1 MTDAQCVR
9 FLQWALPQLRM
20 RWDGFRKVRGQV
32 KKRLTRRLRELGLP
46 DIEAYRDYLRRHAG
60 EWHKLDA
67 LCRITISRFYRDK
80 GVYAALSQQVLPT
93 LARAARQRR
102 DKTLRVWSAGCG
114 GGEEPYTISILWH
127 LELRDRYPDL
137 QIDIVA
143 TDADPAMLARAR
155 EDHYAFPSVKD
166 LPASARGQAFE
177 HAHGAYRLK
186 PAYRRDITFL
196 EQDIRNVQR
205 SQAASSPRCVMP
217 PHWCWAFTNSFR
229 RTRGNCAH
237 GSTSC
242 ASIVCRNRFRIPVS
256 FAHESG
262 RYHHLRVWPIR
273 QGGRTG
279 RSRRR
284 FRAR

>member
-32 KKRLTRRLRELGLP
+32 KKRLARRLRELGLP
-46 DIEAYRDYLRRHAG
+46 DIEAYRDYLHRHAG

-196 EQDIRNVQR
+196 EQDIRNVQ
-205 SQAASSPRCVMP
+205 ADGPFDLVL
-217 PHWCWAFTNSFR
+217 
-229 RTRGNCAH
+229 
-237 GSTSC
+237 
-242 ASIVCRNRFRIPVS
+242 CRNLVFTYFDDALQSEISSRIVATMRDAAALVLGIHEQLPADTRELCPWFDKLRIYRLQESVS
-256 FAHESG
+256 HPG
-262 RYHHLRVWPIR
+262 IIR
-273 QGGRTG
+273 P
-279 RSRRR
+279 
-284 FRAR
+284 

>member
-32 KKRLTRRLRELGLP
+32 KKRLARRLRELGLP

-114 GGEEPYTISILWH
+114 GGEEPYTIAILWH

-155 EDHYAFPSVKD
+155 EGHYAFPSVKD
-166 LPASARGQAFE
+166 LPASARDEAFE

-196 EQDIRNVQR
+196 EQDIRNE
-205 SQAASSPRCVMP
+205 QADGPFDLVL
-217 PHWCWAFTNSFR
+217 
-229 RTRGNCAH
+229 
-237 GSTSC
+237 
-242 ASIVCRNRFRIPVS
+242 CRNLVFTYFDDALQSEISSRIVATMRDAAALVLGIHEQLPADTRELRPWFDKLRIYRLQESVS
-256 FAHESG
+256 HPG
-262 RYHHLRVWPIR
+262 IIR
-273 QGGRTG
+273 P
-279 RSRRR
+279 
-284 FRAR
+284 

>member
-114 GGEEPYTISILWH
+114 GGEEPYTIAILWR

-155 EDHYAFPSVKD
+155 EGHYAFPSVKD

-196 EQDIRNVQR
+196 EQDIRNE
-205 SQAASSPRCVMP
+205 QADGLFDLVL
-217 PHWCWAFTNSFR
+217 
-229 RTRGNCAH
+229 
-237 GSTSC
+237 
-242 ASIVCRNRFRIPVS
+242 CRNLVFTYFDDALQSEISSRIVATMRDAAALVLGIHEQLPADTRELCPWFDKLRIYRLQESVS
-256 FAHESG
+256 HPG
-262 RYHHLRVWPIR
+262 IIR
-273 QGGRTG
+273 P
-279 RSRRR
+279 
-284 FRAR
+284 

>member
-32 KKRLTRRLRELGLP
+32 KKRLARRLRELGLP

-114 GGEEPYTISILWH
+114 GGEEPYTIAILWH

-155 EDHYAFPSVKD
+155 EGHYAFPSVKD

-196 EQDIRNVQR
+196 EQDIRNE
-205 SQAASSPRCVMP
+205 QADGPFDLVL
-217 PHWCWAFTNSFR
+217 
-229 RTRGNCAH
+229 
-237 GSTSC
+237 
-242 ASIVCRNRFRIPVS
+242 CRNLVFTYFDDALQSEISSRIVATMRDAAALVLGIHEQVPADTRELRPWFDKLRIYRLQESVS
-256 FAHESG
+256 HPG
-262 RYHHLRVWPIR
+262 IIR
-273 QGGRTG
+273 
-279 RSRRR
+279 S
-284 FRAR
+284 

>member
-143 TDADPAMLARAR
+143 TDADPAMLARAPLRVPER
-155 EDHYAFPSVKD
+155 EG
-166 LPASARGQAFE
+166 PARERERPGVRA
-177 HAHGAYRLK
+177 
-186 PAYRRDITFL
+186 
-196 EQDIRNVQR
+196 
-205 SQAASSPRCVMP
+205 
-217 PHWCWAFTNSFR
+217 
-229 RTRGNCAH
+229 RTRG
-237 GSTSC
+237 
-242 ASIVCRNRFRIPVS
+242 VS
-256 FAHESG
+256 SQAG
-262 RYHHLRVWPIR
+262 VPARHHFP
-273 QGGRTG
+273 RTG
-279 RSRRR
+279 YSQ
-284 FRAR
+284 RAS

>member
-32 KKRLTRRLRELGLP
+32 KKRLARRLRELGLP

-114 GGEEPYTISILWH
+114 GGEEPYTIAILWH

-155 EDHYAFPSVKD
+155 EGHYAFPSVKD

-196 EQDIRNVQR
+196 EQDIRNE
-205 SQAASSPRCVMP
+205 QADGPFDLVL
-217 PHWCWAFTNSFR
+217 
-229 RTRGNCAH
+229 
-237 GSTSC
+237 
-242 ASIVCRNRFRIPVS
+242 CRNLVFTYFDDALQSEISSRIVATMRDAAALVLGIHEQLPADTRELRPWFDKLRIYRLQESVS
-256 FAHESG
+256 HPG
-262 RYHHLRVWPIR
+262 IIR
-273 QGGRTG
+273 P
-279 RSRRR
+279 
-284 FRAR
+284 

>member
-196 EQDIRNVQR
+196 EQDIRNE
-205 SQAASSPRCVMP
+205 QADGPFDLVL
-217 PHWCWAFTNSFR
+217 
-229 RTRGNCAH
+229 
-237 GSTSC
+237 
-242 ASIVCRNRFRIPVS
+242 CRNLVFTYFDDALQSEISSRIVATMRDAAALVLGIHEQLPADTRELCPWFDKLRIYRLQESVS
-256 FAHESG
+256 HPG
-262 RYHHLRVWPIR
+262 IIR
-273 QGGRTG
+273 P
-279 RSRRR
+279 
-284 FRAR
+284 

>member
-32 KKRLTRRLRELGLP
+32 KKRLARRLRELGLP

-196 EQDIRNVQR
+196 EQDIRNE
-205 SQAASSPRCVMP
+205 QADGPFDLVL
-217 PHWCWAFTNSFR
+217 
-229 RTRGNCAH
+229 
-237 GSTSC
+237 
-242 ASIVCRNRFRIPVS
+242 CRNLVFTYFDDALQSEISSRIVATMRDAAALVLGIHEQLPADTRELCPWFDKLRIYRLQESVS
-256 FAHESG
+256 HPG
-262 RYHHLRVWPIR
+262 IIR
-273 QGGRTG
+273 P
-279 RSRRR
+279 
-284 FRAR
+284 

>member
-155 EDHYAFPSVKD
+155 EGHYAFPSVKD
-166 LPASARGQAFE
+166 LPASARGEAFE

-186 PAYRRDITFL
+186 PAYQRDITFL
-196 EQDIRNVQR
+196 EQDIRNE
-205 SQAASSPRCVMP
+205 QADGLFDLVL
-217 PHWCWAFTNSFR
+217 
-229 RTRGNCAH
+229 
-237 GSTSC
+237 
-242 ASIVCRNRFRIPVS
+242 CRNLVFTYFDDALQSEISSRIVATMRDAAALVLGIHEQLPADTRELCPWFDKLRIYRLQESVS
-256 FAHESG
+256 HPG
-262 RYHHLRVWPIR
+262 IIR
-273 QGGRTG
+273 P
-279 RSRRR
+279 
-284 FRAR
+284 

>member
-196 EQDIRNVQR
+196 EQDIRNVQ
-205 SQAASSPRCVMP
+205 ADGPFDLVL
-217 PHWCWAFTNSFR
+217 
-229 RTRGNCAH
+229 
-237 GSTSC
+237 
-242 ASIVCRNRFRIPVS
+242 CRNLVFTYFDDALQSEISSRIVATMRDAAALVLGIHEQLPADTRELCPWFDKLRIYRLQESVS
-256 FAHESG
+256 HPG
-262 RYHHLRVWPIR
+262 IIR
-273 QGGRTG
+273 P
-279 RSRRR
+279 
-284 FRAR
+284 

>member
-32 KKRLTRRLRELGLP
+32 KKRLARRLRELGLP

-114 GGEEPYTISILWH
+114 GGEEPYTIAILWH

-155 EDHYAFPSVKD
+155 EGHYAFPSVKD

-196 EQDIRNVQR
+196 EQDIRNE
-205 SQAASSPRCVMP
+205 QADGPFDLVL
-217 PHWCWAFTNSFR
+217 
-229 RTRGNCAH
+229 
-237 GSTSC
+237 
-242 ASIVCRNRFRIPVS
+242 CRNLVFTYFDDALQSEISSRIV
-256 FAHESG
+256 ATMRDAAALVLGIHEQVPADT
-262 RYHHLRVWPIR
+262 RELRPWFDKLRIYRLQESASHPGIIR
-273 QGGRTG
+273 
-279 RSRRR
+279 S
-284 FRAR
+284 

>member
-155 EDHYAFPSVKD
+155 EGHYAFPSVKD

-196 EQDIRNVQR
+196 EQDIRNE
-205 SQAASSPRCVMP
+205 QADGPFDLVL
-217 PHWCWAFTNSFR
+217 
-229 RTRGNCAH
+229 
-237 GSTSC
+237 
-242 ASIVCRNRFRIPVS
+242 CRNLVFTYFDDALQSEISSRIVATMRDAAALVLGIHEQLPADTRELCPWFDKLRIYRLQESVS
-256 FAHESG
+256 HPG
-262 RYHHLRVWPIR
+262 IIR
-273 QGGRTG
+273 P
-279 RSRRR
+279 
-284 FRAR
+284 

>member
-114 GGEEPYTISILWH
+114 GGEEPYTIAILWR

-196 EQDIRNVQR
+196 EQDIRNE
-205 SQAASSPRCVMP
+205 QADGPFDLVL
-217 PHWCWAFTNSFR
+217 
-229 RTRGNCAH
+229 
-237 GSTSC
+237 
-242 ASIVCRNRFRIPVS
+242 CRNLVFTYFDDALQSEISSRIVATMRDAAALVLGIHEQLPADTRELCPWFDKLRIYRLQESVS
-256 FAHESG
+256 HPG
-262 RYHHLRVWPIR
+262 IIR
-273 QGGRTG
+273 P
-279 RSRRR
+279 
-284 FRAR
+284 

>member
-114 GGEEPYTISILWH
+114 GGEEPYTIAILWR

-143 TDADPAMLARAR
+143 TDADPAMLARGR
-155 EDHYAFPSVKD
+155 EGHYTFPSVKD
-166 LPASARGQAFE
+166 LPASARGEAFE

-196 EQDIRNVQR
+196 EQDIRNE
-205 SQAASSPRCVMP
+205 QADGPFDLVL
-217 PHWCWAFTNSFR
+217 
-229 RTRGNCAH
+229 
-237 GSTSC
+237 
-242 ASIVCRNRFRIPVS
+242 CRNLVFTYFDDALQSEISSRIVATMRDAAALVLGIHEQLPADTRELCPWFDKLRIYRLQESVS
-256 FAHESG
+256 HPG
-262 RYHHLRVWPIR
+262 IIR
-273 QGGRTG
+273 P
-279 RSRRR
+279 
-284 FRAR
+284 

>member
-155 EDHYAFPSVKD
+155 EGHYAFPSVKD

-196 EQDIRNVQR
+196 EQDIRNVQ
-205 SQAASSPRCVMP
+205 ADGPFDLVL
-217 PHWCWAFTNSFR
+217 
-229 RTRGNCAH
+229 
-237 GSTSC
+237 
-242 ASIVCRNRFRIPVS
+242 CRNLVFTYFDDALQSEISSRIVATMRDAAALVLGIHEQLPADTRELCPWFDKLRIYRLQESVS
-256 FAHESG
+256 HPG
-262 RYHHLRVWPIR
+262 IIR
-273 QGGRTG
+273 P
-279 RSRRR
+279 
-284 FRAR
+284 